1 MSGAFSSFVNN
12 DDDGRSSGHLH
23 QAAQPPPAFATSTPA
38 SPLRFAASSGA
49 FGLGSSNSSSNGA
62 PGPSGT
68 AGGGMGL
75 FGGNH
80 THSHSH
86 SQSLSSQ
93 PHPHTLNSNHAHGH
107 SHSHSLSHSSG
118 SSTAVSPTSPG
129 PTRRLRRP
137 SLLSLA
143 PTNQNDAMGPRSDD
157 QPSPTAAFG
166 SDVPSLSS
174 GSNSPAMSTS
184 ISHQQHQGAG
194 SFGQGH
200 HHIGSPPALQPLPR
214 WGTSVAPFTAITGAP
229 VERVSS
235 APPIPIEGLKTS
247 NSPVPLS
254 TGRSADACD
263 SGMDVSEMSSP
274 PRWLPG
280 HLQRRRTIGGKS
292 NVLGGDE
299 DAESSSSGTKSR
311 FPGRPLHGALLA
323 TLISESAPLEH
334 EMRSEARLQRLI
346 TSHPSALPLTPR
358 QRRNTRGSRG
368 RFPEMVGGDDD
379 DDDDIPRRRLSLGAR
394 WRAASSD
401 SDSDDMMD
409 DEPSWPTPSAAA
421 GAVNSAFASVMDLDR
436 PASSGSSSAWPGRS
450 DSGKSTP
457 AGMRAGSAAPGS
469 MTPNPNGFSSDSGPT
484 PGTVTPGSQWQG
496 QAPKSARLNIVVGA
510 SPGMGLQLPTAF
522 GGLAMGGGG
531 GGGTPLGS
539 PTAEKSELGAS
550 PSAMSLA
557 SPGMMQYRD
566 PVPIRSGKRKAA
578 AEDRFDPYKRP
589 RGSSPSPFQNVALSP
604 SKPTAIPI
612 PSSPSHAP
620 HVGSALALGSPGYL
634 NLGRPVKSAHPHP
647 YTRPMSSR
655 SRAASPALSIG
666 STSGVLSS
674 SLGNGGLTGP
684 SRPLGGPFI
693 PTGPGASAAVN
704 AASAPGAAP
713 PSLGGIGFLSLTAA
727 GMGVAEEREAEE
739 AEDTETLL
747 ENAMEED

>member
-1 MSGAFSSFVNN
+1 MGPFSSYVNN
-12 DDDGRSSGHLH
+12 DDDGRSAGHLH
-23 QAAQPPPAFATSTPA
+23 HAQPPPAFAAGTPA

-49 FGLGSSNSSSNGA
+49 FGLGSSNSLNAPPSSSAQSHPHTLNI
-62 PGPSGT
+62 
-68 AGGGMGL
+68 
-75 FGGNH
+75 NH
-80 THSHSH
+80 GHAH
-86 SQSLSSQ
+86 SQSLS
-93 PHPHTLNSNHAHGH
+93 H
-107 SHSHSLSHSSG
+107 SPG

-143 PTNQNDAMGPRSDD
+143 PTTQNDAMGPRSDD

-166 SDVPSLSS
+166 
-174 GSNSPAMSTS
+174 
-184 ISHQQHQGAG
+184 QH
-194 SFGQGH
+194 H
-200 HHIGSPPALQPLPR
+200 LGSPPALQPLPR

-247 NSPVPLS
+247 NSP
-254 TGRSADACD
+254 
-263 SGMDVSEMSSP
+263 EMSSP
-274 PRWLPG
+274 PKWLPG

-292 NVLGGDE
+292 NVLSGED
-299 DAESSSSGTKSR
+299 DAESSTSGTKSR

-358 QRRNTRGSRG
+358 QRRNTRHSRG

-394 WRAASSD
+394 WLAASSD

-409 DEPSWPTPSAAA
+409 EEPSWPTPSAAA
-421 GAVNSAFASVMDLDR
+421 GVVNSAFASVMDLDR

-457 AGMRAGSAAPGS
+457 AGMRAGSVAPG
-469 MTPNPNGFSSDSGPT
+469 
-484 PGTVTPGSQWQG
+484 
-496 QAPKSARLNIVVGA
+496 LNAVVGP

-539 PTAEKSELGAS
+539 PTAEKTELGAS

-566 PVPIRSGKRKAA
+566 PVSVRSGKRKAV

-604 SKPTAIPI
+604 SKSTAIPI

-634 NLGRPVKSAHPHP
+634 TLGRPVKAAHPHP

-674 SLGNGGLTGP
+674 SLGNGGLTGG

-739 AEDTETLL
+739 AEDAETLQ